1 MAAVTIRK
9 LNDDAL
15 RELKSRAKA
24 KGRSTEAEM
33 REILEKAARPD
44 GQINIAVA
52 LAEFGKKYR
61 KELSQID
68 FDSLRDKSEIE
79 AAVFE

>member
-9 LNDDAL
+9 LNDDAY
-15 RELKSRAKA
+15 RELKRRAKA
-24 KGRSTEAEM
+24 KGRSAEAEM
-33 REILEKAARPD
+33 REILEAAARPD

-52 LAEFGKKYR
+52 LSEFGKKYR

-68 FDSLRDKSEIE
+68 FDALRDKSEIE

>member
-15 RELKSRAKA
+15 QELKRRAKA

-44 GQINIAVA
+44 GQINVATA

-61 KELSQID
+61 KELSQIN

-79 AAVFE
+79 PAVFE

>member
-9 LNDDAL
+9 LDNDAHRAL
-15 RELKSRAKA
+15 KAQAKA
-24 KGRSTEAEM
+24 KGRSAEAEM
-33 REILEKAARPD
+33 RDILEKAARPD
-44 GQINIAVA
+44 GQINIATA
-52 LAEFGKKYR
+52 LAEFGRKYR

-79 AAVFE
+79 PAVFE